1 MSKHSGLPVAVIYI
15 RLLVPLTVQNLLNEF
30 LGQSEG
36 VLRDAATVGGGSS
49 VSSRLP
55 SSASAPS
62 LSPVACLGEVVKIAQ
77 NTTQYYNQCICIGYN
92 IVYGVHDYI

>member
-36 VLRDAATVGGGSS
+36 VLRDAATVWGGVVG
-49 VSSRLP
+49 VFEVTFFGKCTKPQSRGM
-55 SSASAPS
+55 S
-62 LSPVACLGEVVKIAQ
+62 G
-77 NTTQYYNQCICIGYN
+77 
-92 IVYGVHDYI
+92 